1 VDQELAVERILRGYG
16 SVGYGVIPPYI
27 SQYHFAPSPEEEYT
41 YDPDRANQILD
52 DAGYLDTDGDGVREM
67 PGGGEPVELDYFT
80 RTEDP
85 DTLPLGEL
93 IEGWLEEVGIGVTVR
108 PVNDLKLGDIVYY
121 GEFDMNTWGWGVEP
135 DPDFMLSVFTCGQRP
150 EAGIWNETFYC
161 DEGFDRQYIEQ
172 KTLIDPAERAAVIK
186 EMQRKLYLEVPEVVL
201 YYYNF
206 LEAWRTDR
214 FTGFVHQPTNNGAVF
229 DYYGIYTFLN
239 MQLKSEAGPAPGGET
254 KGIAAGVWI
263 GILAVIAVI
272 VIGVIVVRR
281 RGEESR
287 I

>member
-1 VDQELAVERILRGYG
+1 
-16 SVGYGVIPPYI
+16 
-27 SQYHFAPSPEEEYT
+27 
-41 YDPDRANQILD
+41 
-52 DAGYLDTDGDGVREM
+52 
-67 PGGGEPVELDYFT
+67 
-80 RTEDP
+80 
-85 DTLPLGEL
+85 
-93 IEGWLEEVGIGVTVR
+93 
-108 PVNDLKLGDIVYY
+108 VNDLKLGDIVYY